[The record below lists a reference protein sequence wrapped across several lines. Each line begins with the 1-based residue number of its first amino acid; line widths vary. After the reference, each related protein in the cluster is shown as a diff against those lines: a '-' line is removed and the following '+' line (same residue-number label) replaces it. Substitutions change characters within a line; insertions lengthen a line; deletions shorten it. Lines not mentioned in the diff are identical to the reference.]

1 MYEWHGWATFESTP
15 AVVDFGDPGEADALR
30 AVHRLVEDA
39 QGIDN
44 ETVDI
49 RYANGMLHLWLA
61 GSHNHYAPR
70 PHSLYRAFAE
80 AAPGSYGVLY
90 AMDHDAGE
98 QWVRY
103 VMRRGHVYEE
113 TDTSLSPHVPL
124 AEDEST

>member
-1 MYEWHGWATFESTP
+1 MYEWHGWATIESTP
-15 AVVDFGDPGEADALR
+15 EVVEFDHSGEADALR
-30 AVHRLVEDA
+30 TVYRLVDEA

-49 RYANGMLHLWLA
+49 RAANGMLHLWLA

-70 PHSLYRAFAE
+70 PHALYQAVAE

-98 QWVRY
+98 QWIRY
-103 VMRRGHVYEE
+103 VMRRGQVHQE
-113 TDTSLSPHVPL
+113 DDSSLSPHVPL
-124 AEDEST
+124 VEDECT